1 MDKTIRS
8 TWVTPRLEFKGS
20 VADVLEG
27 GGGKLSI
34 TNSDQGETRCERGQD
49 GAHCNTPQPKKQ

>member
-1 MDKTIRS
+1 MDSMNRNQ
-8 TWVTPRLEFKGS
+8 WVTPRLEFKGS

-34 TNSDQGETRCERGQD
+34 AASDSGEQRCEKGQD
-49 GAHCNTPQPKKQ
+49 GQHCATPKTKP